1 MRQHKDQLLIHNYMG
16 EVVIDHTRFCSAVVC
31 NSCC

>member
-1 MRQHKDQLLIHNYMG
+1 MRKHNQLLIHNYMG
-16 EVVIDHTRFCSAVVC
+16 AVVIDHTRFCNAAVC